1 MAKNVTA
8 KGYQYRVTR
17 TRFLS
22 YASLVPKTERA
33 SKLKRLAGLIQA
45 FYIGIDIEAEFSI
58 ESLLNIVS
66 ELLIKSWHGD
76 IVVVKLRTA
85 LGLSRALEYSYPLTF
100 VFTTIVNFTIL
111 GLV

>member
-45 FYIGIDIEAEFSI
+45 FYIGIDIEAKFSI

-66 ELLIKSWHGD
+66 ELLIKS
-76 IVVVKLRTA
+76 
-85 LGLSRALEYSYPLTF
+85 
-100 VFTTIVNFTIL
+100 
-111 GLV
+111 